1 MMHFSD
7 TSSEDCIFGKVW
19 DSDMEV
25 GFDGEEVVGLDS
37 YDERS
42 VRFTIGTGYN
52 DIGIAWGK
60 QSLFEQFIRVR
71 KCKYHSVLSCQE
83 KNN

>member
-1 MMHFSD
+1 MMDFSD

-25 GFDGEEVVGLDS
+25 GSDGEEVVGLDS

-52 DIGIAWGK
+52 DIGIAWGAG
-60 QSLFEQFIRVR
+60 
-71 KCKYHSVLSCQE
+71 
-83 KNN
+83 